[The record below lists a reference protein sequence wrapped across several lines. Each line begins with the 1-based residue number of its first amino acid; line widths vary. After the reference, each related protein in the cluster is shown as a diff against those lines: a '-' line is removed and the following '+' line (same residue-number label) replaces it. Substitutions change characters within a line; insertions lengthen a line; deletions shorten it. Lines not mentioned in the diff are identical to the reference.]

1 MSAMTLSTLVRA
13 LATGLLLVTAT
24 GCGTSDAPAAAV
36 RSGACAGAAND
47 PPVRPEYPLGLACGW
62 QFVSDIDTANVAFPD
77 EQATYW
83 VAVIPRLPGLRLR
96 IDGRYPDARYFSYNA
111 YDPLLRPVDAIA
123 DYELLPNAGG
133 TNPFVVA
140 GSQSGDYTAY
150 VDFGAKPEM
159 PAPNTIYAGEMDVGG
174 QALPTP
180 FVAALIYRIYVADP
194 DAGADGGAGL
204 PILTLETADGS
215 TELLPYAD
223 CEKPLF
229 PNVGG
234 TLPALG
240 INELLL
246 RTEPPEELLGALSFP
261 TAAYPPA
268 VSKFHGLPNTVV
280 RIVGNMLGMDL
291 ETQLGGLAFVG
302 SGGGFLSNIHN
313 AYVTTG
319 FARNYG
325 NLFVWRAKAPTFPG
339 DPRLAGAQEDLR
351 YWSICQNEFVSQR
364 FTACVADYQSHLD
377 QDGYFTVVVSDPD
390 DRPANATVQNGIDWL
405 PWGPYTDGLL
415 IYRHMLPAAGFASAI
430 QNIAP
435 GQPVAEVMGDY
446 TPQGAYC
453 SRQTFEA
460 AGPDPARIFAACL
473 EETSGRDPTVLLG
486 VVPTPG

>member
-1 MSAMTLSTLVRA
+1 MAAMALPEPARA
-13 LATGLLLVTAT
+13 LVIGLLLAAAT
-24 GCGTSDAPAAAV
+24 GCGTSDTPAATA
-36 RSGACAGAAND
+36 RGDAGAGND
-47 PPVRPEYPLGLACGW
+47 PPDRPEYPLGLACGW
-62 QFVSDIDTANVAFPD
+62 QFVSDVDTANVAFPD
-77 EQATYW
+77 ESATYW

-123 DYELLPNAGG
+123 DQELLPNAGSANPYAG
-133 TNPFVVA
+133 TGEA
-140 GSQSGDYTAY
+140 GGDYTAY

-159 PAPNTIYAGEMDVGG
+159 PAPNTIYAGEMDAGG

-180 FVAALIYRIYVADP
+180 FVAAIIYRIYVADP
-194 DAGADGGAGL
+194 QAGTDGGVGL

-215 TELLPYAD
+215 TELAPYAD
-223 CEKPLF
+223 CAEPLF

-240 INELLL
+240 LNELLL
-246 RTEPPEELLGALSFP
+246 GTEPPEELLGALSFP
-261 TAAYPPA
+261 TASYPPA

-291 ETQLGGLAFVG
+291 ESMLGNLAFVG

-339 DPRLAGAQEDLR
+339 DPRRAGGREDLR

-377 QDGYFTVVVSDPD
+377 QDGYFTIVVSDPG
-390 DRPANATVQNGIDWL
+390 DRPANAIAANGIDWL

-415 IYRHMLPAAGFASAI
+415 IYRHMLPAADFATAI

-453 SRQTFEA
+453 TRQTFEA

-473 EETSGRDPTVLLG
+473 EETLGRDPTVLLG
-486 VVPTPG
+486 LVPLP